1 MSLVVAAR
9 SISFLCS
16 ALDAS
21 PLGGECFSSLLFFTA
36 WRRVLFFTACG
47 ECFSSSLGGEWFSD
61 AVLHVFLVTNHCSVA
76 MPMQFSGIVRVTEY
90 EVDWEQLKELLDS
103 GVDLKQAM
111 FQPDADVMS
120 LGELLGNVG
129 DIKFLYEDDQDTY
142 MKLAATIDPV
152 SWYNMV
158 AEPFDGGIDYT
169 VNARLARETIK
180 VGREAEI
187 LALTCDDATCNIL
200 DAALFQCGQELCSAF
215 QCGQEWCSAYS
226 PTFYHS
232 DTREYICEPP
242 KLLCLELVKL
252 GMQPMLMESILDRQN
267 RLYDSFVRAAYV
279 QAAFEAGLIQE
290 LRKFRRDEQELFLT
304 DLPMHIVLA
313 IRHDAAVDLAS
324 ASVGRSVAGE
334 LKFLGGM
341 VDGMMTHGLS
351 TRFTMKNILAF
362 IEGNYEV
369 ETKRDNLVLHRRR
382 VRESRTSFLKKWRRR
397 EMSFSKQRL
406 DLIQKFLAQ
415 VDRPVMPSSVL
426 HMIDSFLL
434 GEFLAVL
441 DDEVGVAFKL

>member
-1 MSLVVAAR
+1 
-9 SISFLCS
+9 
-16 ALDAS
+16 
-21 PLGGECFSSLLFFTA
+21 
-36 WRRVLFFTACG
+36 
-47 ECFSSSLGGEWFSD
+47 
-61 AVLHVFLVTNHCSVA
+61 
-76 MPMQFSGIVRVTEY
+76 MQFSGIVRVTEY

-111 FQPDADVMS
+111 FQPDADVMT

-129 DIKFLYEDDQDTY
+129 DIKFLDEDDQDTY

-169 VNARLARETIK
+169 VNARLAREVIK

-187 LALTCDDATCNIL
+187 LALTCDDADDAACNIL
-200 DAALFQCGQELCSAF
+200 DAALFQCGQQWLPAF
-215 QCGQEWCSAYS
+215 QCAQEWCSADS
-226 PTFYHS
+226 PEFY
-232 DTREYICEPP
+232 REYICEPP

-267 RLYDSFVRAAYV
+267 RLYDSFERATYV

-290 LRKFRRDEQELFLT
+290 LRKCRRDEQELFLT

-313 IRHDAAVDLAS
+313 ITHDAALDVPS
-324 ASVGRSVAGE
+324 AIAYE

-341 VDGMMTHGLS
+341 VEGMMTHGLS
-351 TRFTMKNILAF
+351 TRFTIKNILAF
-362 IEGNYEV
+362 IDGNYEV
-369 ETKRDNLVLHRRR
+369 ETKRGNLVLHRLR

-397 EMSFSKQRL
+397 EMSFSKQRMA
-406 DLIQKFLAQ
+406 LIQKFLAQ
-415 VDRPVMPSSVL
+415 VNRPLMPSSVL

-441 DDEVGVAFKL
+441 DDEVGVAFEL